1 MPLYNTKH
9 IDSEVILAVWRIEED
24 LEELKE
30 QVYLSNA
37 DKELYNTIRNEK
49 RRKEWLTSRLLVQL
63 MLEEEYTISYEETG
77 RPYILNSAWNVSIT
91 HKNEFVGVLLARNKH
106 VAIDIEELSARIDK
120 IYDYYMR
127 PEELSQL
134 VRNHRNFQLHLY
146 WCAKE
151 CLIKITGNRTLSI
164 LNDMYVH
171 PIHPI
176 MDSFNAEVIVEKT
189 TTVFELFYEKLSND
203 YVVVWTVDR

>member
-49 RRKEWLTSRLLVQL
+49 RRKEWLTSRLLIQS

>member
-1 MPLYNTKH
+1 MPLYDTKH

-127 PEELSQL
+127 PEELNQL

>member
-1 MPLYNTKH
+1 MPLYDTKH

-127 PEELSQL
+127 PEELNQL

-176 MDSFNAEVIVEKT
+176 MDSFNAEVIVEET
-189 TTVFELFYEKLSND
+189 TTIFELFYEKLSND
-203 YVVVWTVDR
+203 YVVVWTVER